1 MTVSNNVQYI
11 TEKNPSVTEV
21 MSSIESSFK
30 GITSSTKSIQVKESK
45 ESTEYKVVVE
55 VNKKIEEITAVKKG
69 NVISVLGIQVS
80 SQVVETN
87 SAVTS
92 EKVTIKESTSVKIT
106 DETKKTLENIIKN
119 SSIPQIV
126 NGEILKIEATET
138 LLSIVY
144 TVEVKSSTNQVEIV
158 TIVSQYGEKPKITSV
173 K

>member
-1 MTVSNNVQYI
+1 M
-11 TEKNPSVTEV
+11 
-21 MSSIESSFK
+21 
-30 GITSSTKSIQVKESK
+30 
-45 ESTEYKVVVE
+45 
-55 VNKKIEEITAVKKG
+55 
-69 NVISVLGIQVS
+69 
-80 SQVVETN
+80 
-87 SAVTS
+87 TS